1 MQEFLKT
8 LSDNAENVSCSKIV
22 FESHSTIAGNQV
34 RVDIVFETEAESRN
48 FNIKVNESK
57 SLPQGLIKTTFLFSE
72 AEMNFNQGP
81 VLTEIDIL
89 HIVKF
94 DRLRNL
100 FRHLLPCSVVMEDGN
115 NIVFRFNSVAD
126 VNLFLYNKCRNSN
139 KRILGK
145 FRQNQEQLQLLPGRD
160 GKFSLKVNHVRKES
174 DSWEV
179 KFKFKQKV
187 LEGVNHFQFEFENK
201 LDLYTFFASEEAK
214 NCDIVEVPREQ
225 LIDHEESL
233 ETYLAEEKDTWNQIV
248 SIDKKLAAAKVELAK
263 KETEFH
269 NQKKLITELR
279 KELQVKLSNNT
290 S

>member
-1 MQEFLKT
+1 M
-8 LSDNAENVSCSKIV
+8 NVKRQQ
-22 FESHSTIAGNQV
+22 N
-34 RVDIVFETEAESRN
+34 
-48 FNIKVNESK
+48 
-57 SLPQGLIKTTFLFSE
+57 
-72 AEMNFNQGP
+72 
-81 VLTEIDIL
+81 
-89 HIVKF
+89 
-94 DRLRNL
+94 
-100 FRHLLPCSVVMEDGN
+100 N
-115 NIVFRFNSVAD
+115 NIVFRFNSFTD
-126 VNLFLYNKCRNSN
+126 VNLFLYNKCRDSS

-187 LEGVNHFQFEFENK
+187 LEGVNHFQFENK

-225 LIDHEESL
+225 LSNHEEFL
-233 ETYLAEEKDTWNQIV
+233 ETCLAEEKVTWNLIV
-248 SIDKKLAAAKVELAK
+248 SIDKELAAAKVELAK

-279 KELQVKLSNNT
+279 KELQVKLSKNA